1 MTMVHEFYEHLDAL
15 YEKGDAAG
23 VEAYLTEIANSTYK
37 EGRESD
43 LMLSALN
50 ELGSFYRGRSYY
62 EASYAAFMK
71 AKEILDGRGET
82 RGVPYATLLI
92 NLAGTK
98 RLAKDYS
105 GAKSLYDE
113 AMEILTEAGEKES
126 YAYLSCLNNLS
137 ILYQEMERP
146 KDAAAALEE
155 ALERLMKVSDR
166 FEERAITCCNLG
178 ILYAGMDQDDEALRA
193 YQMAKSSYEA
203 CPEEGRVHYGAV
215 LNGLGSLYTKKGQY
229 DLALRHFE
237 KAADWVKRFF
247 GENEEYGITFQNRGT
262 LYEKMGDRE
271 KAAACCLMAGAIYE
285 ALWGKNH
292 SKVKKMK
299 TLASRLTGGK
309 S

>member
-1 MTMVHEFYEHLDAL
+1 MTTVHEFYEHLDAL

-23 VEAYLTEIANSTYK
+23 VEAYLTGIANSTYE

-71 AKEILDGRGET
+71 AKEILDDRGET

-146 KDAAAALEE
+146 KEAAAALEE
-155 ALERLMKVSDR
+155 ALARLMKVSDR

-193 YQMAKSSYEA
+193 YKMAKSSYEA

-215 LNGLGSLYTKKGQY
+215 LNGLGSLYTKKGSM
-229 DLALRHFE
+229 
-237 KAADWVKRFF
+237 
-247 GENEEYGITFQNRGT
+247 T
-262 LYEKMGDRE
+262 L
-271 KAAACCLMAGAIYE
+271 LFVT
-285 ALWGKNH
+285 L
-292 SKVKKMK
+292 K
-299 TLASRLTGGK
+299 TQQIGSNAFRRK
-309 S
+309 

>member
-1 MTMVHEFYEHLDAL
+1 MTTVHEFYEHLDAL

-23 VEAYLTEIANSTYK
+23 VEAYLTGIANSTYE

-71 AKEILDGRGET
+71 AKEILDDRGET

-146 KDAAAALEE
+146 KEAAAALEE
-155 ALERLMKVSDR
+155 ALARLMKVSDR

-193 YQMAKSSYEA
+193 YKMAKSSYEA

-215 LNGLGSLYTKKGQY
+215 LNGLGSLYTKKR
-229 DLALRHFE
+229 A
-237 KAADWVKRFF
+237 V
-247 GENEEYGITFQNRGT
+247 
-262 LYEKMGDRE
+262 
-271 KAAACCLMAGAIYE
+271 
-285 ALWGKNH
+285 
-292 SKVKKMK
+292 
-299 TLASRLTGGK
+299 
-309 S
+309 